1 MSTNWPQLIRE
12 LRKER
17 GFSQKKLAIRA
28 KMSQRT
34 LSEYENLETP
44 HQLSV
49 QKIENILDA
58 LGYEID
64 VHMKRKNVVL

>member
-34 LSEYENLETP
+34 LCEYENIETP

-49 QKIENILDA
+49 QKIEKILDA
-58 LGYEID
+58 LGYELD
-64 VHMKRKNVVL
+64 VHMRRGNV

>member
-1 MSTNWPQLIRE
+1 LNTNWPQLIRE

-34 LSEYENLETP
+34 LCEYENIETP
-44 HQLSV
+44 HELSI
-49 QKIENILDA
+49 QKIEKILDA
-58 LGYEID
+58 LGYELD
-64 VHMKRKNVVL
+64 VHMRRGHV

>member
-1 MSTNWPQLIRE
+1 MP
-12 LRKER
+12 
-17 GFSQKKLAIRA
+17 
-28 KMSQRT
+28 QRT
-34 LSEYENLETP
+34 LCEYENIKTP

-64 VHMKRKNVVL
+64 VHMRRKYV

>member
-1 MSTNWPQLIRE
+1 LSTNWPQLIRE

-34 LSEYENLETP
+34 LCEYENIETP
-44 HQLSV
+44 HELSI
-49 QKIENILDA
+49 QKIEKILDA
-58 LGYEID
+58 LGYELD
-64 VHMKRKNVVL
+64 VHMRRRNV

>member
-34 LSEYENLETP
+34 LCEYENIETP
-44 HQLSV
+44 HELSI
-49 QKIENILDA
+49 QKIEKILDA
-58 LGYEID
+58 LGYELD
-64 VHMKRKNVVL
+64 VHMRRRNV

>member
-1 MSTNWPQLIRE
+1 LSTNWPQLLRE

-17 GFSQKKLAIRA
+17 GISQKKLAIRA
-28 KMSQRT
+28 RMPQRT
-34 LSEYENLETP
+34 LCEYENIKTP

-64 VHMKRKNVVL
+64 VHMRRKYV

>member
-1 MSTNWPQLIRE
+1 MNTNWPQLIRE

-17 GFSQKKLAIRA
+17 AFSQKKLAIRA

-34 LSEYENLETP
+34 LCEYENIETP
-44 HQLSV
+44 HELSI
-49 QKIENILDA
+49 QKIEKILDA

-64 VHMKRKNVVL
+64 VHMRRKNV

>member
-1 MSTNWPQLIRE
+1 
-12 LRKER
+12 
-17 GFSQKKLAIRA
+17 
-28 KMSQRT
+28 MSQRT

>member
-1 MSTNWPQLIRE
+1 MNTNWPQLIRE

-34 LSEYENLETP
+34 LCEYENIETP
-44 HQLSV
+44 HELSI
-49 QKIENILDA
+49 QKIEKILDA
-58 LGYEID
+58 LGYELD
-64 VHMKRKNVVL
+64 VHMRRGHV

>member
-1 MSTNWPQLIRE
+1 

-17 GFSQKKLAIRA
+17 GISQRKLAIRA

-34 LSEYENLETP
+34 LSEYEKILTP
-44 HQLSV
+44 HELSI
-49 QKIENILDA
+49 QKIEKILDA

>member
-1 MSTNWPQLIRE
+1 MSTNWPQLLRE

-17 GFSQKKLAIRA
+17 GLSQRKLAIRA

-34 LSEYENLETP
+34 LCEYENLETP

-49 QKIENILDA
+49 QKIEIILDA

>member
-1 MSTNWPQLIRE
+1 LNTNWPQLIRE

-34 LSEYENLETP
+34 LCEYENIETP
-44 HQLSV
+44 HELSI
-49 QKIENILDA
+49 QKIEKILDA

-64 VHMKRKNVVL
+64 VHMRRGHV

>member
-1 MSTNWPQLIRE
+1 MITNWPQLLRE

-17 GFSQKKLAIRA
+17 GFSQKKLAIIAR
-28 KMSQRT
+28 MPQRT
-34 LSEYENLETP
+34 LCEYENIETP

-49 QKIENILDA
+49 QKIEKILDA

-64 VHMKRKNVVL
+64 VHMRRKNV

>member
-1 MSTNWPQLIRE
+1 MNTNWPQLIRE

-34 LSEYENLETP
+34 LCEYENIETP
-44 HQLSV
+44 HELSI
-49 QKIENILDA
+49 QKIEKILDA

-64 VHMKRKNVVL
+64 VHMRRGHV

>member
-1 MSTNWPQLIRE
+1 LNTNWPQLIRE

-34 LSEYENLETP
+34 LCEYENLETP
-44 HQLSV
+44 HELSI
-49 QKIENILDA
+49 QKIEKILDA

-64 VHMKRKNVVL
+64 VHMRRGHV